1 MGTWGSGIYEN
12 DGALDGLGSLVR
24 LLDQETEA
32 ARVVASVGLVAW
44 LRPEFLLAHP
54 ERARAAVDRVRPDL
68 ESLPPTTCD
77 ALAALLA
84 DPEKALDP
92 TVLSRPEPVRQ
103 AIGSASSGPRIDAL
117 LRFPDAESVID
128 ELAERAACRLDD
140 AFSSDQDLHEL
151 AADLG
156 AIGVLL
162 ELQTA
167 GLWRAGPERLA
178 RWRTGFDTADRST
191 TEERT
196 FWDRYVQRV
205 RAGLSL
211 LAA

>member
-1 MGTWGSGIYEN
+1 MGTWGSGIYDN
-12 DGALDGLGSLVR
+12 DGALDGLASLVR
-24 LLDQETEA
+24 LLDEETEA
-32 ARVVASVGLVAW
+32 ARVVASIGLVAW
-44 LRPEFLLAHP
+44 LQPVTLSVHP
-54 ERARAAVDRVRPDL
+54 DAVRAAVERVRTDL
-68 ESLPPTTCD
+68 ESLPPETRE
-77 ALAALLA
+77 ALTRILA
-84 DPEKALDP
+84 DPEQAA
-92 TVLSRPEPVRQ
+92 RPGTRSAAVRD
-103 AIGSASSGPRIDAL
+103 AIGGYSSGPRIDAL
-117 LRFPDAESVID
+117 LRFPGAESVID

-140 AFSSDQDLHEL
+140 ALSSDQDLYEL

-178 RWRTGFDTADRST
+178 RWRTGLDTADRST
-191 TEERT
+191 TEERN

-205 RAGLSL
+205 RAGLEL